1 MTSFED
7 RQRAQ
12 EEKFGRDQE
21 LLFKAKSRRNRM
33 LGLWAAEKLGLSGDA
48 ADAYAKEVVA
58 ADFEKPGDDDIVAK
72 VVRDF
77 AGKKLAIGEAQV
89 RDELQRLF
97 AVAKKQLLGE

>member
-1 MTSFED
+1 MTNFED
-7 RQRAQ
+7 RKRAQ

-33 LGLWAAEKLGLSGDA
+33 LGVWAAEKLGLSGDA
-48 ADAYAKEVVA
+48 AESYAKEVVA
-58 ADFEKPGDDDIVAK
+58 ADFEKPGDDDIVGK

-77 AGKKLAIGEAQV
+77 AAKSVPVGEAQV

-97 AVAKKQLLGE
+97 MLAKKQLLGE